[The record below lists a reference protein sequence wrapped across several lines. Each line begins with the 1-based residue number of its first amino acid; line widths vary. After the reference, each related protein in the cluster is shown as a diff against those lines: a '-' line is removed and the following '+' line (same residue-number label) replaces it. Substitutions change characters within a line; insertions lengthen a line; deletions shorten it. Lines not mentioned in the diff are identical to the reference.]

1 MKIYIVTSGC
11 YSDYGINIVT
21 TNKEVA
27 ENYIKAHSNSDW
39 CDIDYYHLEEY
50 DEYDGMNDDLEKLQ
64 SLEHVFKF
72 WGDSIEGIRIDTY
85 LEFYEENSRTT
96 RIESIDPW
104 SAKHGKDYIIIVHT
118 EDLDL
123 AKKIAGD
130 LFAKA
135 EAERLGLI

>member
-1 MKIYIVTSGC
+1 MKIYVVTSGC

-27 ENYIKAHSNSDW
+27 ENYIKVHSNSDW
-39 CDIDYYHLEEY
+39 CDIDYYYLEEY